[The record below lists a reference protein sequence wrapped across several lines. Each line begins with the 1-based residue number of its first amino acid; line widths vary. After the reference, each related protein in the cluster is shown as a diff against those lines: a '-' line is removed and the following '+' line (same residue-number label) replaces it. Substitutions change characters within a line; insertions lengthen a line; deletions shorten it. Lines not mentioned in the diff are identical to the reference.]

1 MPLYLKDKLVSG
13 TGAPGKSAYQTAVEA
28 GYGGTE
34 TAFNEALKDVP
45 GHIADTENPH
55 GVTAAQAGAIASTE
69 KGAASGVATLGAD
82 ALLAAAQRP
91 KAGGLYRDNGTTT
104 VEESLADISTTL
116 QKKVNPNLL
125 DNWYFGN
132 PVDQRGGYVVI
143 PGVEYYQLG
152 SMTVGGTTTAYYKV
166 ISIDSNGNPT
176 FSIDGTNYWTL
187 GANMVRGYTGAG
199 YGVDRWILGGVWN
212 SGKAALSINDG
223 YITLQE
229 GLFQKKELKRS
240 KMNGRVLSV
249 SALFADGTLG
259 HGVIRLPNEIVIGTS
274 YTDGDGANG
283 VVRYISEDILE
294 YRIQSNGGQYV
305 AVKLE
310 LGSQQTLAHQD
321 ANGNWVLNEIPDYG
335 EQLAR
340 CQRYCLVIGNSGYS
354 YEGAGVGTSFSDT
367 GVEIMVPTPTPLRTK
382 PVVTVTGQ
390 WLLRGT
396 GKEIGVDGNNMT
408 ILDTQSTS
416 GAFSL
421 SFAIPTGLTAQRA
434 YQMLTANNTTSRII
448 ASADL

>member
-199 YGVDRWILGGVWN
+199 YGIDRW
-212 SGKAALSINDG
+212 K
-223 YITLQE
+223 
-229 GLFQKKELKRS
+229 
-240 KMNGRVLSV
+240 
-249 SALFADGTLG
+249 ADG
-259 HGVIRLPNEIVIGTS
+259 
-274 YTDGDGANG
+274 
-283 VVRYISEDILE
+283 VVTI
-294 YRIQSNGGQYV
+294 NGGISSTQPFYQIVEDKVIEALLGKVVTLSAMNADNLVSCTYKFPDSIPGDYV
-305 AVKLE
+305 KLDKLYGDEILQVYLRSGNNSQLFRFGSEVNKILAVKVE
-310 LGSQQTLAHQD
+310 LGSQQTIAHQD